1 MNAHNKRKKASTSAA
16 VRLLCL
22 CCLALFSVQST
33 KRSEAAVD
41 FEKDIRPILEE
52 NCWHCHGEDE
62 QESGLRLDKRAMLLR
77 GGDYGLPTLVP
88 GHPEKSYLIEVVEHR
103 DPDMAMPTDGDKLP
117 EQQIELLR
125 QWITEGAQWPGQMND
140 EITFSED
147 EVPWSFHP
155 VVRPPLPNEL
165 EKNPVDAFLI
175 HKLREN
181 GLGFSRPATP
191 ATLIRR
197 ASVVLT
203 GLPPKP
209 ESVYQFE
216 EACKTDA
223 EGAYLTLVDKLLS
236 SPHFGERWAQHWL
249 DVIRWAETNG
259 SESNM
264 YRKNAWIYR
273 DYVIRAFNEDTPYN
287 DFLTEQIAGDVI
299 GQGDAT
305 GYLVS
310 GPHVPVATVG
320 QEPSARRQARADRM
334 DEILQTVGAS
344 ALGVTIG
351 CARCHNHK
359 FDPITIRDYYSLSA
373 VFQDVE
379 FGSRYPELDE
389 HHPRRK
395 VAEQLYKDIA
405 KQRYRLREAGAWQE
419 DWTGYGEIHFPSTT
433 TKAVRITFLSRYIGL
448 DELEIF
454 GIGDLERNVAST
466 ESGATVTTA
475 PGMEVLRNEL
485 WKVNDG
491 EYGTERWAARVPQGK
506 KENPWLEFR
515 FPTATEVDRIRL
527 SNNRENFFD
536 TDYLTDLKPFNFPK
550 YRIETQTDD
559 GTWHVVADSENTPQ
573 LNKTYPFR
581 NDALSKLQDL
591 IARFNTEGPR
601 PSFIGRFKQPGPTHV
616 FHRGSPEN
624 PRDEV
629 APSAPLVLAGDL
641 QLQTDASG
649 RDRRKAFADWL
660 TSPENPL
667 PARVMVNRI
676 WHHVFGQGIV
686 TTTGDFGFAGAQPTH
701 PELLDWLASEFIT
714 PTVPIGNQPTRA
726 WSTKHILRL
735 LVTSRAFTQESR
747 PDKEALAIDGTSR
760 LLWRFP
766 PRRLEAEVIRDAIL
780 TASDSLDPELGG
792 PSYRIHNIKK
802 RYAQWQVL
810 DNHSEETW
818 RRMIYQERMR
828 RVDDCMFT
836 AFDFPDC
843 GQVRAKRPVSTTPL
857 QALNLMNSPFV
868 MSQSKLIAKRALKE
882 SGNNLSKAIDRCFEL
897 LLARHSTGQEK
908 TAVQN
913 IKAEE
918 LFLLCRA
925 ILNSNAFTFLE

>member
-1 MNAHNKRKKASTSAA
+1 
-16 VRLLCL
+16 
-22 CCLALFSVQST
+22 
-33 KRSEAAVD
+33 
-41 FEKDIRPILEE
+41 
-52 NCWHCHGEDE
+52 
-62 QESGLRLDKRAMLLR
+62 
-77 GGDYGLPTLVP
+77 
-88 GHPEKSYLIEVVEHR
+88 
-103 DPDMAMPTDGDKLP
+103 
-117 EQQIELLR
+117 
-125 QWITEGAQWPGQMND
+125 
-140 EITFSED
+140 
-147 EVPWSFHP
+147 
-155 VVRPPLPNEL
+155 
-165 EKNPVDAFLI
+165 
-175 HKLREN
+175 
-181 GLGFSRPATP
+181 
-191 ATLIRR
+191 
-197 ASVVLT
+197 
-203 GLPPKP
+203 
-209 ESVYQFE
+209 
-216 EACKTDA
+216 
-223 EGAYLTLVDKLLS
+223 
-236 SPHFGERWAQHWL
+236 
-249 DVIRWAETNG
+249 
-259 SESNM
+259 
-264 YRKNAWIYR
+264 
-273 DYVIRAFNEDTPYN
+273 
-287 DFLTEQIAGDVI
+287 
-299 GQGDAT
+299 
-305 GYLVS
+305 
-310 GPHVPVATVG
+310 
-320 QEPSARRQARADRM
+320 
-334 DEILQTVGAS
+334 
-344 ALGVTIG
+344 
-351 CARCHNHK
+351 
-359 FDPITIRDYYSLSA
+359 
-373 VFQDVE
+373 
-379 FGSRYPELDE
+379 
-389 HHPRRK
+389 
-395 VAEQLYKDIA
+395 
-405 KQRYRLREAGAWQE
+405 
-419 DWTGYGEIHFPSTT
+419 
-433 TKAVRITFLSRYIGL
+433 
-448 DELEIF
+448 
-454 GIGDLERNVAST
+454 
-466 ESGATVTTA
+466 
-475 PGMEVLRNEL
+475 MEVLRNEL

-550 YRIETQTDD
+550 YRIETQAND

-581 NDALSKLQDL
+581 NDALSKLQTL
-591 IARFNTEGPR
+591 ITRFNTEGPR

-649 RDRRKAFADWL
+649 RDRRKAFAEWL
-660 TSPENPL
+660 TRPENPL

-735 LVTSRAFTQESR
+735 LVTSRAFTQDSK

-918 LFLLCRA
+918 LFLVCRA